1 MNFRKL
7 FLTKAVC
14 LGLSG
19 GLGAAQ
25 EVTVAAAARSAV
37 VMQDGHSPIPK

>member
-19 GLGAAQ
+19 VLGAAQ
-25 EVTVAAAARSAV
+25 ELTAAAAALSAV
-37 VMQDGHSPIPK
+37 VISNGAPF